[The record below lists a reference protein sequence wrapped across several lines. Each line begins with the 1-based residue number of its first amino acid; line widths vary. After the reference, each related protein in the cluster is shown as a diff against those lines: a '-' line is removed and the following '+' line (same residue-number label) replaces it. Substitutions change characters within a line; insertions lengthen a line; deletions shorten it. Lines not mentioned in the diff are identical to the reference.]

1 VEKTLQQMSIFEIS
15 EVLIEMARDLRDI
28 SHELEEREQLP
39 VPDEERSPSEKGR
52 SAHG

>member
-1 VEKTLQQMSIFEIS
+1 VEKTLQEMSIFEIS
-15 EVLIEMARDLRDI
+15 EMLLEMARDLRDVAY
-28 SHELEEREQLP
+28 ELELREQLP